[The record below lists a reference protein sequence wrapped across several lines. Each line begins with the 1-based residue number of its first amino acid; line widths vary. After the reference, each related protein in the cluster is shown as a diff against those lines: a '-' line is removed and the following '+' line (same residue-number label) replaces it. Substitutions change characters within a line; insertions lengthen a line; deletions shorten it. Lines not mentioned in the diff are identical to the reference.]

1 MISRPLLPLEM
12 VDIILIWVRHIP
24 RVVVVQRMA
33 RGVAA
38 SRSMLLVFRFLR
50 SRVVVPFYYLGEVRL
65 ALWTCQAAFVAVPL
79 VLALVAEDD
88 VALGRTHGR
97 DSFARAWRGVL

>member
-1 MISRPLLPLEM
+1 
-12 VDIILIWVRHIP
+12 
-24 RVVVVQRMA
+24 MA

-38 SRSMLLVFRFLR
+38 SWWFIFRFLS

-65 ALWTCQAAFVAVPL
+65 ALWTGQAAFVAVPL

-88 VALGRTHGR
+88 VALGRIHIR
-97 DSFARAWRGVL
+97 DSFAFVKEGVLRGTA

>member
-1 MISRPLLPLEM
+1 
-12 VDIILIWVRHIP
+12 
-24 RVVVVQRMA
+24 MA

-38 SRSMLLVFRFLR
+38 GRQFVFRFLS

-88 VALGRTHGR
+88 VALGRIHGC
-97 DSFARAWRGVL
+97 DSFARAKRVLCEIASRVSAIGV